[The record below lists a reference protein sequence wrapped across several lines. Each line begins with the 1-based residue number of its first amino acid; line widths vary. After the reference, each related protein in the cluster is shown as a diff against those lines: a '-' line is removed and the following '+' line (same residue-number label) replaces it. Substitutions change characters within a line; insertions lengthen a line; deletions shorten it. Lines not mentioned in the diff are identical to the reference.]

1 MVEAPES
8 KLVSDTGESPAQG
21 KLRSE
26 NVCHAMICYA
36 VHFNASKMFQMFH
49 HVLHQINAYVH
60 SFLLKE
66 S

>member
-26 NVCHAMICYA
+26 TVCHAM
-36 VHFNASKMFQMFH
+36 HFNASKNVPNVSPRFASNKCICAQFPFEGIMNK
-49 HVLHQINAYVH
+49 L
-60 SFLLKE
+60 
-66 S
+66 